1 VPSIVVTKLP
11 PPSLVTSLFINLR
24 PLVAIVPLGYLV
36 IVVVVTVLVKVAV
49 TVWVKNDR
57 LHVLIVASL
66 MSIEHGPHDGV

>member
-1 VPSIVVTKLP
+1 
-11 PPSLVTSLFINLR
+11 
-24 PLVAIVPLGYLV
+24 VAIVPLGYLV

-66 MSIEHGPHDGV
+66 MSIEHGPHDDVPAAVVSFSVRKLG